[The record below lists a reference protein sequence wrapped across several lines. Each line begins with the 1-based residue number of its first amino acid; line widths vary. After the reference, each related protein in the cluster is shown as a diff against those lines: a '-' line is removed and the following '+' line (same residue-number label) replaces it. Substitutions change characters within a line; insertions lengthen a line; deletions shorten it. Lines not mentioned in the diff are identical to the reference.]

1 MYRFKSKSKIL
12 LGFIFILA
20 ILLRFIWLD
29 KIPPSLYSDEADQGY
44 NAYSI
49 MKTGKDEHGV
59 FLPVSL
65 RSFGDWKP
73 PLPSYLMIPA
83 IAIFG
88 LNEFSVR
95 LPSAIFGVG
104 SVILTFFLIYEI
116 FRNNIFKTKLALLSS
131 FFLTV
136 SPWHILQSRSAMLVI
151 IGLFFLEAGIYLF
164 FKARSHPKFLL
175 LSSTSFV
182 LSIYS
187 YYGMRVIAPLLIIYL
202 ISPVIL
208 NLFQDLKMLKQVQ
221 HDKYHKML
229 IISGIIGLI
238 FLQPL
243 ISAFKN
249 NPDVVFGRAR
259 TVSVFYDQGVKLRQ
273 WELITQDGM
282 NFPVNLARFFHNNV
296 YLYGR
301 NILERYFSHLE
312 GNFLFLIGDTSQP
325 FQIPGM
331 GILYPVDGMFILAG
345 IYIYLVNFY
354 KKTKI
359 IFYWFTIS
367 FIPAAFTFMTP
378 SANRTFNSVVIFV
391 IFISLGLIYLL
402 RNIRYKK
409 VFILGVTFLYIISF
423 NYFLKEYF
431 LVLPVK
437 HADWWNYGWKPAT
450 EYVQKVQ
457 SHYNNIVIIDTG
469 GMPYIYFLIYNKYD
483 PGLFQ
488 KEAIRSYVSDRFG
501 FESISSFGKYVFI
514 NDRNWHE
521 LKKNPLPD
529 SLYVVPFSQGKDDL
543 DYIQEIEYPDGKP
556 VLIIYDSSR

>member
-1 MYRFKSKSKIL
+1 MNLFNFKSKIL
-12 LGFIFILA
+12 LGLILFLA

-49 MKTGKDEHGV
+49 LKTGRDEHGM

-73 PLPSYLMIPA
+73 PLPSYLMVPSV
-83 IAIFG
+83 AIFG
-88 LNEFSVR
+88 LNEYSIR

-104 SVILTFFLIYEI
+104 SIILTFFLVRQI
-116 FRNNIFKTKLALLSS
+116 FLAQVFKTKLALLTS
-131 FFLTV
+131 FFLAI

-151 IGLFFLEAGIYLF
+151 ISLLLLEAGVYFYILWYRQ
-164 FKARSHPKFLL
+164 KLL
-175 LSSTSFV
+175 LPLSILFMG

-187 YYGMRVIAPLLIIYL
+187 YYGMRLITPLILIFLMIQDYKKISSNLKWFFLSSLLGIMVMLPLLISFIY
-202 ISPVIL
+202 
-208 NLFQDLKMLKQVQ
+208 QQ
-221 HDKYHKML
+221 
-229 IISGIIGLI
+229 
-238 FLQPL
+238 
-243 ISAFKN
+243 
-249 NPDVVFGRAR
+249 DVVFGRAR

-282 NFPVNLARFFHNNV
+282 NFSVNLARFFHNNV
-296 YLYGR
+296 YLYSR
-301 NILERYFSHLE
+301 NILERYFSHFE
-312 GNFLFLIGDTSQP
+312 GNFLFLKGDTSQP

-331 GILYPVDGMFILAG
+331 GNLYLIDGVFILAG
-345 IYIYLVNFY
+345 IYIYLVKFY

-359 IFYWFTIS
+359 ILYWFIVS

-378 SANRTFNSVVIFV
+378 SSNRTFNSVAIFV
-391 IFISLGLIYLL
+391 IFTSLGLIYLL
-402 RNIRYKK
+402 RNARYKK
-409 VFILGVTFLYIISF
+409 FVILSITFLYIISF
-423 NYFLKEYF
+423 NYFLKEYY
-431 LVLPVK
+431 LLLPVK
-437 HADWWNYGWKPAT
+437 HADWWNYGWKPAA

-457 SHYNNIVIIDTG
+457 AQYNNIVIVDTG
-469 GMPYIYFLIYNKYD
+469 GMPYVYFLIYNKYD

-514 NDRNWHE
+514 NDRNWQE

-529 SLYVVPFSQGKDDL
+529 SLYVVPFSQAKDDL
-543 DYIQEIEYPDGKP
+543 DYIQEIEYPDGRP
-556 VLIIYDSSR
+556 VIKFFST